1 MDLIVP
7 AEASMVHV
15 VVAFVQ
21 IPWGYLVS
29 TSITVGVRHRM
40 ILSYLDT
47 ILKVHPIEV
56 ILDANYGVI

>member
-1 MDLIVP
+1 MVP
-7 AEASMVHV
+7 ANAALVYV
-15 VVAFVQ
+15 VVAAVHLPQ
-21 IPWGYLVS
+21 GSLVS